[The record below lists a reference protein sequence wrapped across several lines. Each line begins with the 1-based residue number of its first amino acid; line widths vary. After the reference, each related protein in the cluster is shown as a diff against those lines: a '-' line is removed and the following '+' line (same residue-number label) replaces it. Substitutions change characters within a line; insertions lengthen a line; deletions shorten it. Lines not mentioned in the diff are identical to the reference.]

1 MMCGGGSPAPA
12 TIVMPNTQA
21 YDREFDLQRA
31 AIEQQMQGQ
40 AQLLQAQLQ
49 QSTRSKQDLLQ
60 QIKDYKVDEAQSA
73 ERLDEQARRMSVLI
87 GPPPP
92 EESAKAPLVGR
103 ERNASE
109 TGSTKRKGKSQL
121 RIGRTTATTSGK
133 GAGLNIT

>member
-1 MMCGGGSPAPA
+1 MCGGGRAAPA

-21 YDREFDLQRA
+21 YDREFDLQRS

-40 AQLLQAQLQ
+40 AQLMQSQLQ
-49 QSTRSKQDLLQ
+49 QSLKSKEDLLQ
-60 QIKDYKVDEAQSA
+60 QIKDYKVDETQKA

-92 EESAKAPLVGR
+92 EESAKAPLVGP

-121 RIGRTTATTSGK
+121 RIGRTTATTSGN

>member
-1 MMCGGGSPAPA
+1 MCGGGRAAPA

-21 YDREFDLQRA
+21 YDREFDLQRS

-40 AQLLQAQLQ
+40 AQLMQAQLQ
-49 QSTRSKQDLLQ
+49 QSMKSMEDLLQ
-60 QIKDYKVDEAQSA
+60 QIKDFKVDEAQSA

-87 GPPPP
+87 GSPPP
-92 EESAKAPLVGR
+92 EESAKAPLVGP

>member
-1 MMCGGGSPAPA
+1 MCGGGRAAPA

-21 YDREFDLQRA
+21 YDREFDLQRS

-40 AQLLQAQLQ
+40 AQLMQSQLQ
-49 QSTRSKQDLLQ
+49 QSLKSKEDLLQ
-60 QIKDYKVDEAQSA
+60 QIKDYKVDETQKA

-92 EESAKAPLVGR
+92 EESAKAPLVGP

-121 RIGRTTATTSGK
+121 RIGRTTATNNGN

>member
-1 MMCGGGSPAPA
+1 MCGGGGAAPA
-12 TIVMPNTQA
+12 TIVMPKTQA
-21 YDREFDLQRA
+21 YDREFDLQRS

-40 AQLLQAQLQ
+40 AQLLQSQLQ
-49 QSTRSKQDLLQ
+49 QSMKSKEDLLQ

-92 EESAKAPLVGR
+92 EESAKAPLVGP

>member
-1 MMCGGGSPAPA
+1 MCGGGRSAPA
-12 TIVMPNTQA
+12 TIVMPKTQA
-21 YDREFDLQRA
+21 YDRKFEMQRA

-40 AQLLQAQLQ
+40 AQLLQTQLQ
-49 QSTRSKQDLLQ
+49 QSLKTKEDLLE
-60 QIKDYKVDEAQSA
+60 QIKDYKVEQVQKA

-92 EESAKAPLVGR
+92 EESAKAPLVGP

-109 TGSTKRKGKSQL
+109 TGGTKRKGKSQL
-121 RIGRTTATTSGK
+121 RIGRTTATTSGQ

>member
-1 MMCGGGSPAPA
+1 MCGGRQAAPA

-21 YDREFDLQRA
+21 YDREFDLQRS

-40 AQLLQAQLQ
+40 TQLMQAQLQ
-49 QSTRSKQDLLQ
+49 QSMKSKEDLLQ
-60 QIKDYKVDEAQSA
+60 QLKDYKVEEAQSA
-73 ERLDEQARRMSVLI
+73 ERLEEQAQRMSVLI

-92 EESAKAPLVGR
+92 EESAKAPLVGP
-103 ERNASE
+103 ERNAAE
-109 TGSTKRKGKSQL
+109 TGGTKRKGKSQL

>member
-1 MMCGGGSPAPA
+1 MCGGGSPAPA

-40 AQLLQAQLQ
+40 AQLLQSQRQ
-49 QSTRSKQDLLQ
+49 QSMKSKEDLLQ
-60 QIKDYKVDEAQSA
+60 QIKDFKVEEAQSA
-73 ERLDEQARRMSVLI
+73 ERLDEQAQRMSVLI
-87 GPPPP
+87 GSPPP
-92 EESAKAPLVGR
+92 EESAKAPLVGP

>member
-1 MMCGGGSPAPA
+1 MCGGGSPAPA

-40 AQLLQAQLQ
+40 TQLLQSQLQ
-49 QSTRSKQDLLQ
+49 QSMKSKEDLLQ
-60 QIKDYKVDEAQSA
+60 QIKDFKVEEAQSA
-73 ERLDEQARRMSVLI
+73 ERLDEQAQRMSVLI
-87 GPPPP
+87 GSPPP
-92 EESAKAPLVGR
+92 EESAKAPLVGP

>member
-1 MMCGGGSPAPA
+1 MCGGGSPAPA

-40 AQLLQAQLQ
+40 AQLLQSQLQ
-49 QSTRSKQDLLQ
+49 QSMKSKEDLLQ
-60 QIKDYKVDEAQSA
+60 QIKDFKVEEAQSA
-73 ERLDEQARRMSVLI
+73 ERLDEQAQRMSVLI
-87 GPPPP
+87 GSPPP
-92 EESAKAPLVGR
+92 EESAKAPLVGP